1 MIFHLHCNICK
12 ICAGGDFL
20 KRSITSGSEGTIAAS
35 LPRDIH
41 GAPPDSLLVKI
52 SEVIGSFR
60 SLRKM
65 TLFWCRI
72 VDEVS
77 SRCRT

>member
-1 MIFHLHCNICK
+1 MIFHFHCNIRK
-12 ICAGGDFL
+12 ICAEGVFL
-20 KRSITSGSEGTIAAS
+20 KRSFGTASEGTIVTS
-35 LPRDIH
+35 LPKDIH

-60 SLRKM
+60 TLRKM
-65 TLFWCRI
+65 ALFWCRI

>member
-1 MIFHLHCNICK
+1 MDHFHCNIFK
-12 ICAGGDFL
+12 ICAEGIFL
-20 KRSITSGSEGTIAAS
+20 RRNFGTALEDTIVTS
-35 LPRDIH
+35 LPKDIH

-60 SLRKM
+60 TLRKM
-65 TLFWCRI
+65 ALFWCRI

-77 SRCRT
+77 SQCRT

>member
-1 MIFHLHCNICK
+1 M
-12 ICAGGDFL
+12 
-20 KRSITSGSEGTIAAS
+20 TS

-60 SLRKM
+60 TLRKM
-65 TLFWCRI
+65 TLFWCRV

-77 SRCRT
+77 SRCRS